1 MTNITIISP
10 SEVVKIDLAID
21 KLEEI
26 REHINCENQE
36 NRSKDDLVT
45 SILDIEEV
53 LAMVVNKLE
62 DVIKIKGESIY
73 G

>member
-10 SEVVKIDLAID
+10 QEVVKIDLAID

-36 NRSKDDLVT
+36 NRSKDDLVM
-45 SILDIEEV
+45 SILDIEEI
-53 LAMVVNKLE
+53 LAMVVSKLE